1 MKRILTTALLSIFP
15 INLLGAEVLW
25 NSDKTA
31 FAFCES
37 KEKTTCFIIA
47 NNIPTNV
54 SRIENANL
62 GKLGLPRKKRYEKI
76 ETFPSKWV
84 EENQNGNLISFT
96 TRAWINGQRY
106 TVSGPVFVRNDG
118 VYVQQ

>member
-1 MKRILTTALLSIFP
+1 MKRILTIVLLSIFP
-15 INLLGAEVLW
+15 ITVLGGEVLW

-31 FAFCES
+31 LAFCES

-54 SRIENANL
+54 SHIETANL
-62 GKLGLPRKKRYEKI
+62 GKLGLAGKNQYEKI
-76 ETFPSKWV
+76 ETFPSEWV
-84 EENQNGNLISFT
+84 AEKQNGNLISFT
-96 TRAWINGQRY
+96 TRAWVNGQRY

-118 VYVQQ
+118 VCVHQ